1 MTGRQYDTECVP
13 KRKPASGVGRR
24 EKRHTNRRLALAGLL
39 ASVLALMPVLG
50 GAAAPDAKHQLR
62 AIVPAKASVE
72 KRESPY
78 VRFNRQHRE
87 AARAVPSAA
96 DPHAVQP
103 PPKLAGQ
110 VQRH

>member
-1 MTGRQYDTECVP
+1 MTARIQDAETDPHE
-13 KRKPASGVGRR
+13 RSAPAIWPGPM
-24 EKRHTNRRLALAGLL
+24 RHTNRRLALAGLL